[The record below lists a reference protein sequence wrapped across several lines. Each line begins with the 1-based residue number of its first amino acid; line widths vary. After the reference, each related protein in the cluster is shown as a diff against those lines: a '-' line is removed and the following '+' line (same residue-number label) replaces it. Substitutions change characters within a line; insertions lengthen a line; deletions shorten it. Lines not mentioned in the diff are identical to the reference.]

1 MFGNKVTFKSLS
13 AYPMKVQV
21 TRIFL
26 ALICITIF
34 SCSSDNGVNPPGGG
48 NSIDRIFIAD
58 INGES
63 FAPNSITTSVS
74 GGFITILGVMN
85 SVQSNIEFELKIPE
99 DVTPNVYR
107 YDGTTWDAFLDVNN
121 SSLGQNTY
129 VPLEAEGDF
138 TTYISRIRKDNS
150 NVKAINIWVV
160 SDNLLKGAALNTVQI
175 AEHLVKKL

>member
-1 MFGNKVTFKSLS
+1 MFGIKVTFKSLS
-13 AYPMKVQV
+13 AYPMKVQI

-129 VPLEAEGDF
+129 VPLEAEGDLDIVIHNK
-138 TTYISRIRKDNS
+138 TDEYIEATFEFSAKNTADETLPLAEVANGT
-150 NVKAINIWVV
+150 
-160 SDNLLKGAALNTVQI
+160 LKLFY
-175 AEHLVKKL
+175 